1 MSLLAALTVKVSAI
15 LLLVLAGA
23 FCLRTRSAAARRW
36 VLAIGV
42 VSACAAPALHVLPV
56 PPVVRVAPL
65 GVLDWSAGPV
75 FDMLRLRPFSLFTAD
90 SDPVGSAVA
99 SESTGFRVGRS
110 GLAAA
115 AVASGH
121 VAGRLAV
128 TIWLVGAVASAGVLL
143 VGLTRLRRLHAL
155 SSRATDGPWHRLCA
169 DLARSCGLRR
179 GVDLLFGPRPG
190 LVATWGWRRPAI
202 MLPAAAA
209 EWSAERMRVVLL
221 HELAHAR
228 HCDWLLQMAAEA
240 LRCVWWFNPLAWV
253 VRARLR
259 RESEHAAD
267 DLVLARGVPA
277 TTCATHLVELAKEAR
292 KHRRTWLPAPAM
304 ARPSHLERR
313 LSAMLNAHTNR
324 RPMTRLARL
333 WSLGLLVLVSM
344 LVAGLQVGAQTA
356 RISGAVVD
364 QDGNAVRN
372 PEVTFTIREAWQ
384 SADPMRYAYVDQAGN
399 VVRNPDITRIS
410 RSRSASAQL
419 IGRDDG
425 RFEVFDLGPGEY
437 SLAVNTPGFEPLFRR
452 FSLEV
457 GEQREEELVL
467 TRLPASRQPR
477 TGPEAATTGAAPATT
492 GRLPES
498 IGSTVEQEPP
508 TEPSSARIA
517 ELVERAAALQQQLQ
531 SVLDELQTVLEDP
544 DRPSDRPD
552 EPDEPVRIGDGVPP
566 PAKIHDVPPVY
577 PPAAREA
584 GVQGLVILEATIDP
598 TGTVG
603 NIEVLRSVP
612 ELEEA
617 AIAAVDQW
625 RYEPTLVDGAPV
637 SVLMTVTINFLLPSP

>member
-1 MSLLAALTVKVSAI
+1 M
-15 LLLVLAGA
+15 
-23 FCLRTRSAAARRW
+23 
-36 VLAIGV
+36 
-42 VSACAAPALHVLPV
+42 
-56 PPVVRVAPL
+56 
-65 GVLDWSAGPV
+65 
-75 FDMLRLRPFSLFTAD
+75 
-90 SDPVGSAVA
+90 
-99 SESTGFRVGRS
+99 
-110 GLAAA
+110 GLAA
-115 AVASGH
+115 G
-121 VAGRLAV
+121 
-128 TIWLVGAVASAGVLL
+128 
-143 VGLTRLRRLHAL
+143 
-155 SSRATDGPWHRLCA
+155 
-169 DLARSCGLRR
+169 
-179 GVDLLFGPRPG
+179 
-190 LVATWGWRRPAI
+190 RRPAV

-228 HCDWLLQMAAEA
+228 HGDWLLQMAAEA

-277 TTCATHLVELAKEAR
+277 ATCATQLLELAREAR

-313 LSAMLNAHTNR
+313 LSAMLNSHTNR
-324 RPMTRLARL
+324 RPMTRRARF
-333 WSLGLLVLVSM
+333 WSLGLLVPASII
-344 LVAGLQVGAQTA
+344 VAGLQVAAQTA

-364 QDGNAVRN
+364 QAGNAVRN
-372 PEVTFTIREAWQ
+372 PSITFTIREAWQ
-384 SADPMRYAYVDQAGN
+384 PAGPMRYAFVDRAGR
-399 VVRNPDITRIS
+399 VVRNPDVTRLS

-425 RFEVFDLGPGEY
+425 SFEIFDLGPGEY
-437 SLAVNTPGFEPLFRR
+437 SLAVNTPGFEPLFQR

-467 TRLPASRQPR
+467 SRIPASRQPR
-477 TGPEAATTGAAPATT
+477 TGAESAATGTAPATA

-498 IGSTVEQEPP
+498 IGGAVGQEPP
-508 TEPSSARIA
+508 SEPSSERIA

-531 SVLDELQTVLEDP
+531 RVLDELQTVLDDP
-544 DRPSDRPD
+544 GQPSGRPD
-552 EPDEPVRIGDGVPP
+552 DPVRIGNGVPP

-584 GVQGLVILEATIDP
+584 GVQGLVVLEATIDP
-598 TGTVG
+598 TGEVG

-617 AIAAVDQW
+617 AIAAVEQW

-637 SVLMTVTINFLLPSP
+637 SVLMTVTVNFLLSSP

>member
-1 MSLLAALTVKVSAI
+1 MSLVAVLTVKVSAI
-15 LLLVLAGA
+15 LLLALAGA

-75 FDMLRLRPFSLFTAD
+75 FDMLGLRPFSLFTAD
-90 SDPVGSAVA
+90 AVPAGSAVA
-99 SESTGFRVGRS
+99 SESAGFRLGRS

-115 AVASGH
+115 AVASGR
-121 VAGRLAV
+121 VAGWLV
-128 TIWLVGAVASAGVLL
+128 VMIWLVGAVASAGVLL
-143 VGLTRLRRLHAL
+143 AGLARLRWLRAA
-155 SSRATDGPWHRLCA
+155 SRRATDGPWHRLCA

-179 GVDLLFGPRPG
+179 GVELLFGPRPG

-324 RPMTRLARL
+324 RPMTRLTRL

-372 PEVTFTIREAWQ
+372 PEVTFTIRTAGQ
-384 SADPMRYAYVDQAGN
+384 QVRLGSYAFFDRSGN
-399 VVRNPDITRIS
+399 LVRNPDVTIS
-410 RSRSASAQL
+410 RATSQHARPD
-419 IGRDDG
+419 GHDDG
-425 RFEVFDLGPGEY
+425 RFEIFDLGPGEY
-437 SLAVNTPGFEPLFRR
+437 ILAVRASGFEPLYRQL
-452 FSLEV
+452 SLEA

-467 TRLPASRQPR
+467 SRIPASRQPL
-477 TGPEAATTGAAPATT
+477 TGAGSATTGTAPATT

-498 IGSTVEQEPP
+498 IGSAGGQEQS
-508 TEPSSARIA
+508 TGPSSERIA
-517 ELVERAAALQQQLQ
+517 ELVERAAALQEQLR
-531 SVLDELQTVLEDP
+531 SVLDELQTVLDGP
-544 DRPSDRPD
+544 DQPSGRPD
-552 EPDEPVRIGDGVPP
+552 EPIRIGNGVPP

-598 TGTVG
+598 TGEVG

-617 AIAAVDQW
+617 AIAAVEQW
-625 RYEPTLVDGAPV
+625 RYEPALVDGAPV

>member
-1 MSLLAALTVKVSAI
+1 MTLLAALTVKVSAI

-23 FCLRTRSAAARRW
+23 LCLRTGSAAARRW
-36 VLAIGV
+36 VLAVGV
-42 VSACAAPALHVLPV
+42 VLACAAPALHVLPV
-56 PPVVRVAPL
+56 PPVVRVVPVGA
-65 GVLDWSAGPV
+65 LDWSAGRV
-75 FDMLRLRPFSLFTAD
+75 FDMLGLRPYALFTAD
-90 SDPVGSAVA
+90 ADVLGPAVA
-99 SESTGFRVGRS
+99 SESTAFRLGRS
-110 GLAAA
+110 GRAVA
-115 AVASGH
+115 AVASGQ
-121 VAGRLAV
+121 VVGWLVV
-128 TIWLVGAVASAGVLL
+128 TIWLAGAVASTGVLL
-143 VGLTRLRRLHAL
+143 VGLARLRWLRAS
-155 SSRATDGPWHRLCA
+155 SSRVTDGPWHSLCA

-179 GVDLLFGPRPG
+179 GVELLFGLRPE
-190 LVATWGWRRPAI
+190 LVATWGWRRPAV
-202 MLPAAAA
+202 MLPASAA

-228 HCDWLLQMAAEA
+228 HGDWLLQMAAEA

-277 TTCATHLVELAKEAR
+277 TTCATQLVELAREAR

-313 LSAMLNAHTNR
+313 LSAMLNSHTNR
-324 RPMTRLARL
+324 RPMTRRARF
-333 WSLGLLVLVSM
+333 WSLGLLVPASI
-344 LVAGLQVGAQTA
+344 LVAGLQVAAQTA

-364 QDGNAVRN
+364 QAGNAVRN
-372 PEVTFTIREAWQ
+372 PSITFTIREAWQ
-384 SADPMRYAYVDQAGN
+384 PAGPMRYAFVDQAGN
-399 VVRNPDITRIS
+399 VVRNPDVTRIS

-425 RFEVFDLGPGEY
+425 SFEIFDLGPGEY
-437 SLAVNTPGFEPLFRR
+437 SLAVNTPGFEPLFQR

-467 TRLPASRQPR
+467 SRIPASPQPR
-477 TGPEAATTGAAPATT
+477 TGAESAATGTAPATT
-492 GRLPES
+492 GRLPETT
-498 IGSTVEQEPP
+498 GSAVGQEPP

-517 ELVERAAALQQQLQ
+517 ELLERAAALQQQLQ
-531 SVLDELQTVLEDP
+531 RVLDELQTVLDDP
-544 DRPSDRPD
+544 GQPSGR
-552 EPDEPVRIGDGVPP
+552 PDEPVRIGNGVPP

-584 GVQGLVILEATIDP
+584 GVQGLVVLEATIDP
-598 TGTVG
+598 TGEVG

-617 AIAAVDQW
+617 AIAAVEQW

-637 SVLMTVTINFLLPSP
+637 SVLMTVTVNFLLSSP

>member
-1 MSLLAALTVKVSAI
+1 MILLVALTLKVSAI
-15 LLLVLAGA
+15 LLLALAGA

-75 FDMLRLRPFSLFTAD
+75 FDMLGLRPFSLFTAD
-90 SDPVGSAVA
+90 ADGLGPAVA
-99 SESTGFRVGRS
+99 SESTGFRAGRS
-110 GLAAA
+110 GRAVA
-115 AVASGH
+115 AVASGR
-121 VAGRLAV
+121 VAGWLAV
-128 TIWLVGAVASAGVLL
+128 MIWLVGAVASAGVLL
-143 VGLTRLRRLHAL
+143 AGLARLRWLRAS
-155 SSRATDGPWHRLCA
+155 SSRVTDGPWHRLCA

-179 GVDLLFGPRPG
+179 DVELLFGPRPG
-190 LVATWGWRRPAI
+190 LVATWGWRRPAV

-209 EWSAERMRVVLL
+209 GWSAERMRVVLL
-221 HELAHAR
+221 HELAHVR

-240 LRCVWWFNPLAWV
+240 LRCLWWFNPLAWV
-253 VRARLR
+253 ARARLR

-313 LSAMLNAHTNR
+313 LSAMLNSQTNR
-324 RPMTRLARL
+324 RPMTRLARY
-333 WSLGLLVLVSM
+333 WSLGVLVVAAM

-356 RISGAVVD
+356 RISGTVVD

-372 PEVTFTIREAWQ
+372 PEVAFTIRTAGEQ
-384 SADPMRYAYVDQAGN
+384 VRLGSYAFFDRAGN
-399 VVRNPDITRIS
+399 LVRNPDVTIS
-410 RSRSASAQL
+410 RATSQHARPS
-419 IGRDDG
+419 GHDDG
-425 RFEVFDLGPGEY
+425 RFEIFDLGPGEY
-437 SLAVNTPGFEPLFRR
+437 ILAARAPGFEPLFRQ
-452 FSLEV
+452 FSLEA

-467 TRLPASRQPR
+467 TRMPASRQPR

-492 GRLPES
+492 RRLPES
-498 IGSTVEQEPP
+498 IGSAVEQEPP

-544 DRPSDRPD
+544 DRPSDRLD

-617 AIAAVDQW
+617 AIAAVEQW

-637 SVLMTVTINFLLPSP
+637 SVLMTVTINFLLSSP

>member
-23 FCLRTRSAAARRW
+23 LCLRTRSAAARRW
-36 VLAIGV
+36 VLAVGV
-42 VSACAAPALHVLPV
+42 VSACGAPALHVLPI

-65 GVLDWSAGPV
+65 GALDWDAGAV
-75 FDMLRLRPFSLFTAD
+75 FDVLGLLPYALFTANAD
-90 SDPVGSAVA
+90 GLGPAVA
-99 SESTGFRVGRS
+99 SESTAFGPGRS
-110 GLAAA
+110 GRAAA
-115 AVASGH
+115 AVAGGH

-128 TIWLVGAVASAGVLL
+128 TIWLAGAIASAGVLL
-143 VGLTRLRRLHAL
+143 IGLARLRRL
-155 SSRATDGPWHRLCA
+155 RAASTRVTDGPWQRLCA

-202 MLPAAAA
+202 MLPASAS

-221 HELAHAR
+221 HELAHVR
-228 HCDWLLQMAAEA
+228 HRDWLLQMAAEA

-313 LSAMLNAHTNR
+313 LSAMLNSHTNR
-324 RPMTRLARL
+324 RPLTRLARL
-333 WSLGLLVLVSM
+333 GSLGLLVPASI
-344 LVAGLQVGAQTA
+344 LVAGLQVTAQTA
-356 RISGAVVD
+356 RISGTV
-364 QDGNAVRN
+364 
-372 PEVTFTIREAWQ
+372 
-384 SADPMRYAYVDQAGN
+384 VDQAGN
-399 VVRNPDITRIS
+399 VVRNPEITFTIREAWQPAGPMRYAFVDRVGNVVRNPGIAGRVS
-410 RSRSASAQL
+410 TGRASSARL
-419 IGRDDG
+419 VGRDDG
-425 RFEVFDLGPGEY
+425 GFEIFDLGPGEY

-452 FSLEV
+452 FSLDA

-467 TRLPASRQPR
+467 SRIPASRQPLS
-477 TGPEAATTGAAPATT
+477 GAESAATGTAPATT
-492 GRLPES
+492 GRHPES
-498 IGSTVEQEPP
+498 IGGAVGQEPP
-508 TEPSSARIA
+508 AESSSGRIA

-531 SVLDELQTVLEDP
+531 SVLAELQSVLDDP
-544 DRPSDRPD
+544 QPSGRPN
-552 EPDEPVRIGDGVPP
+552 EPVRIGDGVPP

-584 GVQGLVILEATIDP
+584 GVQGLVVLEATIDP
-598 TGTVG
+598 AGEVG

-617 AIAAVDQW
+617 AIAAVEQW